1 MLSQEIIANLAHHV
15 KEGLIGLWEGYVTE
29 IDEKNQLIYVNLTP
43 LYGANTEMAGAIP
56 LKKINSAERPFI
68 QLGALFTLA
77 QYSLKGRYKKTQS
90 TRVEFYKEVW
100 TAEMIE
106 NVKKLAH
113 EISLK
118 IAPLAE

>member
-1 MLSQEIIANLAHHV
+1 MLSQEIIKDLDHHV

-56 LKKINSAERPFI
+56 LKKINSAERVFI

-77 QYSLKGRYKKTQS
+77 QYSLKSRHKKTQS
-90 TRVEFYKEVW
+90 TRIEFYKEVW

-106 NVKKLAH
+106 Q
-113 EISLK
+113 IK
-118 IAPLAE
+118 IQAQELVSNLNID